1 MDTEWRELDLTAHDV
16 CGAPYGG
23 AVAVVRQ
30 PLRGST
36 TLMPLGGGDTGT
48 ARLTIFN
55 SAGCKIQ
62 ELSLARDDPSGR
74 RSLAG
79 ADQRIV
85 GLGWT
90 DREELLLVSE
100 DGGARL
106 FDVRGTLI
114 GTFPMLPP
122 AGLGDGADGIAVRE
136 IHVWGDGVL
145 VLASSMSMY
154 VASRAGGREGRGA
167 HAHSRA
173 AAMVPRADLP
183 ATTSPPPPPPPP
195 PEPRS
200 PLPPRR
206 WTVEVPAIWGSRAR
220 PSGACTAW
228 TRGSA
233 KCALRLRWPCCL
245 LGSRARVSSRR
256 FLAPRSRCARAPFA
270 ALPPPPLAR
279 SSAPSPRTVRA
290 HPCLSTHSYIRVSSA
305 TVALFPDIAAL
316 SSHPCPPCVC
326 TERGGR
332 RSKRPRRPA
341 STGTT
346 RAPNCPARR

>member
-36 TLMPLGGGDTGT
+36 TLVPLGGGDTGT

-114 GTFPMLPP
+114 GAFPMLPP
-122 AGLGDGADGIAVRE
+122 AVLGDGADGIAVRE

-145 VLASSMSMY
+145 VLASNMS
-154 VASRAGGREGRGA
+154 
-167 HAHSRA
+167 
-173 AAMVPRADLP
+173 L
-183 ATTSPPPPPPPP
+183 
-195 PEPRS
+195 
-200 PLPPRR
+200 
-206 WTVEVPAIWGSRAR
+206 
-220 PSGACTAW
+220 
-228 TRGSA
+228 
-233 KCALRLRWPCCL
+233 
-245 LGSRARVSSRR
+245 
-256 FLAPRSRCARAPFA
+256 
-270 ALPPPPLAR
+270 
-279 SSAPSPRTVRA
+279 
-290 HPCLSTHSYIRVSSA
+290 
-305 TVALFPDIAAL
+305 
-316 SSHPCPPCVC
+316 
-326 TERGGR
+326 
-332 RSKRPRRPA
+332 
-341 STGTT
+341 
-346 RAPNCPARR
+346 

>member
-36 TLMPLGGGDTGT
+36 TLVPLGGGDTGT

-106 FDVRGTLI
+106 FDGR
-114 GTFPMLPP
+114 
-122 AGLGDGADGIAVRE
+122 AV
-136 IHVWGDGVL
+136 L
-145 VLASSMSMY
+145 
-154 VASRAGGREGRGA
+154 
-167 HAHSRA
+167 
-173 AAMVPRADLP
+173 
-183 ATTSPPPPPPPP
+183 
-195 PEPRS
+195 
-200 PLPPRR
+200 
-206 WTVEVPAIWGSRAR
+206 
-220 PSGACTAW
+220 
-228 TRGSA
+228 
-233 KCALRLRWPCCL
+233 
-245 LGSRARVSSRR
+245 
-256 FLAPRSRCARAPFA
+256 
-270 ALPPPPLAR
+270 
-279 SSAPSPRTVRA
+279 
-290 HPCLSTHSYIRVSSA
+290 
-305 TVALFPDIAAL
+305 
-316 SSHPCPPCVC
+316 
-326 TERGGR
+326 
-332 RSKRPRRPA
+332 
-341 STGTT
+341 
-346 RAPNCPARR
+346 